1 MRPRYEEKQPFDKLR
16 ANGKDKRRLCRPDQ
30 FGNIAREGATMAGL
44 GQKFERHRPLLGKLL
59 FEIVIIFV
67 GVTAAFALEAARQ
80 DRQDN
85 DYRES
90 MIAALIPTL
99 DDLTRHN
106 RIFERDVDM
115 RIATF
120 DADLASGRHP
130 LLPVYRE
137 PGGERPP
144 TRAWDGIVATGVSK
158 ALPPDLFFDLSLFYT
173 RQESFGER
181 YVRYAEMTE
190 QEVLPLGP
198 RQQGIY
204 EPGGALKPRFAAY
217 VDRLRDL
224 SASAKRLDPQANDL
238 KVKLAALN

>member
-1 MRPRYEEKQPFDKLR
+1 MTTVRDLYDKHRELI
-16 ANGKDKRRLCRPDQ
+16 GKSV
-30 FGNIAREGATMAGL
+30 
-44 GQKFERHRPLLGKLL
+44 
-59 FEIVIIFV
+59 FEIVIVFI

-80 DRQDN
+80 DRQDSN
-85 DYRES
+85 YRKS

-99 DDLTRHN
+99 DDLIRHN
-106 RIFERDVDM
+106 RLFERDVDA

-120 DADLASGRHP
+120 DADLAGGRHP
-130 LLPVYRE
+130 LLPIYRE

-144 TRAWDGIVATGVSK
+144 IRAWDGIVATGVSK
-158 ALPPDLFFDLSLFYT
+158 ALRPDLFFNLSLFYT

-204 EPGGALKPRFAAY
+204 EPSGALKPRFAAY

-224 SASAKRLDPQANDL
+224 SAAAKGLDPQANDL
-238 KVKLAALN
+238 KAQLAALN

>member
-16 ANGKDKRRLCRPDQ
+16 ANGKDKRRLCRPNQ

-99 DDLTRHN
+99 CKSCPWPVTWPTSGFVSSRSSSQP
-106 RIFERDVDM
+106 RVM
-115 RIATF
+115 RA
-120 DADLASGRHP
+120 G
-130 LLPVYRE
+130 
-137 PGGERPP
+137 
-144 TRAWDGIVATGVSK
+144 
-158 ALPPDLFFDLSLFYT
+158 
-173 RQESFGER
+173 
-181 YVRYAEMTE
+181 
-190 QEVLPLGP
+190 
-198 RQQGIY
+198 
-204 EPGGALKPRFAAY
+204 
-217 VDRLRDL
+217 
-224 SASAKRLDPQANDL
+224 
-238 KVKLAALN
+238 